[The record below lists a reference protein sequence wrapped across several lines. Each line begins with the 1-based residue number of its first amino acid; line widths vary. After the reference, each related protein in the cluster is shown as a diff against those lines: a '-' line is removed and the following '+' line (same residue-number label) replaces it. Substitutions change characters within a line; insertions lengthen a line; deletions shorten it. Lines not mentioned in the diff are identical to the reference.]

1 MSITDLP
8 LAAAGF
14 PCERIAL
21 QDVAP
26 RTVRGTRWKA
36 PCQARRWG
44 LMKVAKRSRLA
55 CCMAWTGRQVALCT
69 GLILSRVQGDA
80 VPERHGTQGSQQG
93 QARHLRFHVLM
104 LIAFHDLTFGL
115 LD

>member
-1 MSITDLP
+1 MESAVSSPAL
-8 LAAAGF
+8 GF
-14 PCERIAL
+14 NEGREAF
-21 QDVAP
+21 AP
-26 RTVRGTRWKA
+26 GVLH
-36 PCQARRWG
+36 G
-44 LMKVAKRSRLA
+44 LG
-55 CCMAWTGRQVALCT
+55 GRQVDLCA